1 MEARLAAKQAQL
13 QELEAE
19 TERLD
24 GIIAAAGELQLAPDS
39 PGRDAADGNDRTADL
54 EAAGL
59 EIELRSAQAKA
70 LALEEQ
76 AQRLDAQKRHLES
89 LVAQLDDAL
98 GEEEGAASAGAGDG
112 FAEEAPEALPQQEA
126 VEALVPFGAGSSRP
140 ADDGGSEHAERL
152 RLLARLQM
160 LLQLEEALDAE
171 EKAAARGTA
180 DAHDPGRSYDLD
192 DEDGDGGAAAA
203 AAVRALPE
211 VPGEAAQPP
220 SRGLQQLIPDIA
232 RASSIH
238 SLTAERPQ
246 DDDGGAA
253 SEGGAAVSDEALQ
266 IAELQR
272 RFAELSAMRAN
283 LVAMIGAASG
293 SEPRVEAEGSKAAH
307 VGGDGRSSFIAEP
320 MLRQSIPAVE
330 RDVPGPFRRGDRE
343 DIELTSALA
352 PAPTSEADVV
362 GARLR
367 VMQRF
372 LTELGVSLG
381 NAPHRLASG
390 AVDPRSDAPALSG
403 APLSLSDL
411 MRDES
416 DLAVAG
422 HPRVDLSP
430 AALHRLFRA
439 SMNDAVVTALL
450 HRQAQRS
457 EHFGAPTRPPSL
469 VDGDIDAAM
478 EDVAFPAMFR
488 AALMQVRVKLHSH
501 SVSRSRSKVPRPA
514 YLCSASLRMPP
525 NFCALSRRLSSL
537 LKTRLSLRDCASPWL
552 ARTPRPKMPRFPW
565 RQRDSSHQRRS
576 SNSGRAP
583 RPARHQRRRLG
594 RHIDRTPQPALGQV

>member
-1 MEARLAAKQAQL
+1 MEARLAAKQVQL
-13 QELEAE
+13 RELEAE

-24 GIIAAAGELQLAPDS
+24 SIIAAAGGLQLAPDS
-39 PGRDAADGNDRTADL
+39 PGRDAADGDDRTADL
-54 EAAGL
+54 EVAGL

-89 LVAQLDDAL
+89 LVAQLDSAL
-98 GEEEGAASAGAGDG
+98 GDEDYTGTGDG
-112 FAEEAPEALPQQEA
+112 SAKEAPEALPQQEA
-126 VEALVPFGAGSSRP
+126 VETLVPFSDGSSRGP
-140 ADDGGSEHAERL
+140 VDDGGGEHAERL

-180 DAHDPGRSYDLD
+180 SGQEPSRSYELD
-192 DEDGDGGAAAA
+192 DEDEDGGAAAA

-211 VPGEAAQPP
+211 VPGGAAQPLP
-220 SRGLQQLIPDIA
+220 SHGLQQLAPETA
-232 RASSIH
+232 GAASIH
-238 SLTAERPQ
+238 SVMAERPR
-246 DDDGGAA
+246 DDNGGAGSEDVAAA
-253 SEGGAAVSDEALQ
+253 SDGAPE

-293 SEPRVEAEGSKAAH
+293 KELRAEAEGSKAGH
-307 VGGDGRSSFIAEP
+307 VGVDGRSTSAAEP
-320 MLRQSIPAVE
+320 TLRQSLPAVE
-330 RDVPGPFRRGDRE
+330 RDFPGPAESSFRRGDRE

-352 PAPTSEADVV
+352 PEPTSEADVV

-372 LTELGVSLG
+372 LTVLGVSLG

-390 AVDPRSDAPALSG
+390 AVDSRSDALALSG

-416 DLAVAG
+416 DLALAG

-478 EDVAFPAMFR
+478 EDVAFPAIFR
-488 AALMQVRVKLHSH
+488 AALMQVRAQRYSR
-501 SVSRSRSKVPRPA
+501 SVSRSRSDAPRPA
-514 YLCSASLRMPP
+514 YA
-525 NFCALSRRLSSL
+525 
-537 LKTRLSLRDCASPWL
+537 
-552 ARTPRPKMPRFPW
+552 
-565 RQRDSSHQRRS
+565 
-576 SNSGRAP
+576 AP
-583 RPARHQRRRLG
+583 L
-594 RHIDRTPQPALGQV
+594 